1 MAYSSIA
8 KPTVYFNTLLYTG
21 TGSGGSDR
29 QLTGVGFQP
38 DWTWIKNRNS
48 AQEHVL
54 VDAVRGATKSL
65 DSSSTTAE
73 ETNDTRVGAFIS
85 DGFQLG
91 SGSLQNRVNGNGNGL
106 VAWNWL
112 GANGT
117 ASNSNGSTTSTVS
130 ANTTAGF
137 SIVSWTGTGS
147 ATTLGHGLSAIPKW
161 YIVKNRSTGSTQWR
175 VYHASLGATKHMALD
190 ATQAVGTASSVF
202 NNTEPT
208 SSVFSVGTDTAAN
221 NSGDSLIAYVFAEKK
236 GYSKFGKYTG
246 NGNEDGTFI
255 YTGFKPAW
263 VMNKRTDTTNNWIIQ
278 DSKRNGFNADNPI
291 LKANT
296 NDAEQAVHEMDF
308 VSNGFK
314 IKTTGAGSN
323 ASGGTYIFM
332 AFAEAPFVTS
342 GTKAAGTAR

>member
-1 MAYSSIA
+1 MAYTTIDN
-8 KPTVYFNTLLYTG
+8 PGLFFNTVLYTG
-21 TGSGGSDR
+21 NATARTITTGLETTDWIWNKRRDNSGSHLLYD
-29 QLTGVGFQP
+29 
-38 DWTWIKNRNS
+38 K
-48 AQEHVL
+48 
-54 VDAVRGATKSL
+54 VRGVNKDLNS
-65 DSSSTTAE
+65 DSTEAE
-73 ETNDTRVGAFIS
+73 ETQVGTVTAFGT
-85 DGFQLG
+85 DNFTLG
-91 SGSLQNRVNGNGNGL
+91 THGGTN
-106 VAWNWL
+106 
-112 GANGT
+112 ANGET
-117 ASNSNGSTTSTVS
+117 KANWCWSAGGTTGSSNSDGSTTSTVS

>member
-1 MAYSSIA
+1 
-8 KPTVYFNTLLYTG
+8 
-21 TGSGGSDR
+21 
-29 QLTGVGFQP
+29 
-38 DWTWIKNRNS
+38 
-48 AQEHVL
+48 
-54 VDAVRGATKSL
+54 
-65 DSSSTTAE
+65 
-73 ETNDTRVGAFIS
+73 
-85 DGFQLG
+85 
-91 SGSLQNRVNGNGNGL
+91 LQNRVNGNGNGL